1 MQWNEVLDVATQL
14 RHWFHQH
21 PELTWQEENTAER
34 IRKCLDDW
42 GIEWRVC
49 AKYGTIAQIAPQAKQ
64 QYGGKNIALRA
75 DMDALP
81 INEIT
86 EVDFAS
92 KTPGKM
98 HACGHDG
105 HMAVL
110 LGTALWLKRHEDK
123 LRNTVTL
130 VFQPAEEGGHG
141 AKKMIEDGALDGVDE
156 IYGWHNWPALE
167 FGTAVCPDGPI
178 MSGNGGFEIKVHG
191 LGGHASQPELCQDPL
206 LAGAAMA
213 LNLQQ
218 IVSRRMPPQAAVVIS
233 TTQFETDSSATNVIP
248 QTATLRGSIRVSEPK
263 WLQPAMQLIG
273 QIAKDTAHSYGVTA
287 ESEVKAYYPA
297 TINHPEQAANYRQV
311 LQNHLGE
318 GFDQVDMM
326 LPIMASEDFS
336 YFLQERPGAF
346 ALIGMSEQEG
356 QKYHLS
362 CHNPGYEFNDKL
374 LELVIKT
381 FSNLVGLSFD

>member
-1 MQWNEVLDVATQL
+1 MQWQEVIDVAQEL

-34 IRKCLDDW
+34 IRQCLNDW
-42 GIEWRVC
+42 GIEWRIC
-49 AKYGTIAQIAPQAKQ
+49 AKYGTIAQIAPQAKKQ
-64 QYGGKNIALRA
+64 FGSKNIALRA

-81 INEIT
+81 IDEISD
-86 EVDFAS
+86 VKYAS
-92 KTPGKM
+92 KVPGKM

-110 LGTALWLKRHEDK
+110 LGTALWLKRHEDE

-141 AKKMIEDGALDGVDE
+141 AEKMIADGALEGVDE

-167 FGTAVCPDGPI
+167 FGTAVCPDGPV
-178 MSGNGGFEIKVHG
+178 MSGNGGFEIKIQG
-191 LGGHASQPELCQDPL
+191 LGGHASQPENCQDPL
-206 LAGAAMA
+206 LAGAAIA

-233 TTQFETDSSATNVIP
+233 TTQFETDSSATNVTP
-248 QTATLRGSIRVSEPK
+248 QNAVLRGSIRVSEPK
-263 WLQPAMQLIG
+263 WLQPAMQLIE

-287 ESEVKAYYPA
+287 ESRIKAYYPA
-297 TINHPEQAANYRQV
+297 TVNHAAQAETYRQV
-311 LQNHLGE
+311 LTQHLGE
-318 GFDQVDMM
+318 SFDKVEMM
-326 LPIMASEDFS
+326 VPIMASEDFS
-336 YFLQERPGAF
+336 YFLQEVPGAF
-346 ALIGMSEQEG
+346 ALIGMSEQAG
-356 QKYHLS
+356 QKYALS

-381 FSNLVGLSFD
+381 FSNLVGLEVD